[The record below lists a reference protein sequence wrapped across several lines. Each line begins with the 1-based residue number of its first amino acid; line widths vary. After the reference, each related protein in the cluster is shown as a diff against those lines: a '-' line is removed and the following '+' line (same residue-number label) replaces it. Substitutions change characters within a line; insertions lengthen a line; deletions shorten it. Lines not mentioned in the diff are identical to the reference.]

1 MDRQELADLISEDRL
16 RLKNLY
22 NKYRAP
28 FLNFGRKY
36 GLDEYALS
44 DVYQE
49 AFIALYKRGVNGK
62 LNKVSSSMQ
71 TYLFGIGKF
80 MIYDVLKKNSRQRS
94 LENLLRNTEEEE
106 EEEVVQ
112 TSATLTNEQKLLQ
125 NSFKKLGEKCQQV
138 LTLFYYRG
146 LTIEEIVAHS
156 GYENA
161 NTVKAQKSRCL
172 RSLKQLVKPEDY
184 G

>member
-1 MDRQELADLISEDRL
+1 MDRHELADLISDDRL
-16 RLKNLY
+16 RLKTLY
-22 NKYRAP
+22 NRYRTP
-28 FLNFGRKY
+28 FINFGRKY
-36 GLDEYALS
+36 GLDEHALS

-49 AFIALYKRGVNGK
+49 AFITLYKKGLNGK
-62 LNKVSSSMQ
+62 LSKVSNNMQ

-94 LENLLRNTEEEE
+94 LESRLLNPDNTKEEASEE
-106 EEEVVQ
+106 NA
-112 TSATLTNEQKLLQ
+112 SLTEEQKLLR
-125 NSFKKLGEKCQQV
+125 SFFKKLGIKCQQI

-146 LTIEEIVAHS
+146 LTIEEIVEYGS
-156 GYENA
+156 YENT

-172 RSLKQLVKPEDY
+172 KSLKQLVKPEDH

>member
-1 MDRQELADLISEDRL
+1 MDRQELADLISEDHL

-22 NKYRAP
+22 NKYRTP

-44 DVYQE
+44 DIYQE

-62 LNKVSSSMQ
+62 LNKVSSGMQ

-80 MIYDVLKKNSRQRS
+80 VIYDTLKKNSRQRS
-94 LENLLRNTEEEE
+94 LETLLQSTEEEK
-106 EEEVVQ
+106 V
-112 TSATLTNEQKLLQ
+112 SGATETLSQQQKLLQ
-125 NSFKKLGEKCQQV
+125 THFKKLGEKCQQV

-146 LTIEEIVAHS
+146 LSIEEIVVHI
-156 GYENA
+156 GYENE
-161 NTVKAQKSRCL
+161 NTVKTQKSRCL
-172 RSLKQLVKPEDY
+172 KSLKQLVKPKDH